1 MPDIRI
7 NKDLVIPEKEIKFS
21 FARSRGPGG
30 QNVNK
35 VNTKVVLR
43 FDVNGSKALSTAQK
57 KRLRQKMAS
66 RISRN
71 GVLVLSASSQRS
83 QHANRQAVVRR
94 FAELLSEALKE
105 KPPRKKTK
113 VSKAAKERRLKEKKH
128 LSALKKMRAKK
139 LDWD

>member
-1 MPDIRI
+1 MEI

-21 FARSRGPGG
+21 FARSGGPGG

-83 QHANRQAVVRR
+83 QHANRQAVVRL
-94 FAELLSEALKE
+94 FAKLLSEALKE